1 MEKKFIEGLGSAF
14 RVVTLQAEISYRYPI
29 EKRVSE
35 YYLANP
41 LEFGGPWGT

>member
-1 MEKKFIEGLGSAF
+1 MGSGF

-41 LEFGGPWGT
+41 LELVAPGGLEPTTNRL